1 MKRLHDNQPEIS
13 IPDCC
18 SLFGYS
24 KQAYYKREKQLQSE
38 LLCEEIILK
47 MVNSLRQDQ
56 PVLGGRKLYHI
67 LKTKIH
73 PDLDIGRDK
82 FFDLLRDNGLL
93 IRHSRVYRPVTTLSW
108 NRFHKYPNLIKDYDP
123 LSANQLYVADITYV
137 RNVEGR
143 FYYLSLLTDAYSR
156 KIVGWALEDSLEMS
170 GPIKAL
176 NMALETLPPGSD
188 LIHHSDRGIQY
199 CSTAYIK
206 ELEKHHI
213 LISMTENGD
222 PLENAIAERINGI
235 LKNEWNDMAHLQS
248 WDKSMKY
255 VEKVI
260 GLYNNE
266 RPHQSLNYLT
276 PEIVHRTGIVTQRKW
291 KNYYPPKDA
300 VTMASDLSFEPQCQ
314 AIPVQMQENVKQM

>member
-93 IRHSRVYRPVTTLSW
+93 IRHSRVYRPVCHGTVFIS
-108 NRFHKYPNLIKDYDP
+108 
-123 LSANQLYVADITYV
+123 
-137 RNVEGR
+137 
-143 FYYLSLLTDAYSR
+143 
-156 KIVGWALEDSLEMS
+156 
-170 GPIKAL
+170 
-176 NMALETLPPGSD
+176 
-188 LIHHSDRGIQY
+188 IQ
-199 CSTAYIK
+199 I
-206 ELEKHHI
+206 
-213 LISMTENGD
+213 
-222 PLENAIAERINGI
+222 
-235 LKNEWNDMAHLQS
+235 
-248 WDKSMKY
+248 
-255 VEKVI
+255 
-260 GLYNNE
+260 
-266 RPHQSLNYLT
+266 
-276 PEIVHRTGIVTQRKW
+276 
-291 KNYYPPKDA
+291 
-300 VTMASDLSFEPQCQ
+300 
-314 AIPVQMQENVKQM
+314 

>member
-1 MKRLHDNQPEIS
+1 
-13 IPDCC
+13 
-18 SLFGYS
+18 
-24 KQAYYKREKQLQSE
+24 
-38 LLCEEIILK
+38 

-156 KIVGWALEDSLEMS
+156 KIVGWALEDSL
-170 GPIKAL
+170 
-176 NMALETLPPGSD
+176 
-188 LIHHSDRGIQY
+188 
-199 CSTAYIK
+199 
-206 ELEKHHI
+206 
-213 LISMTENGD
+213 
-222 PLENAIAERINGI
+222 
-235 LKNEWNDMAHLQS
+235 
-248 WDKSMKY
+248 
-255 VEKVI
+255 
-260 GLYNNE
+260 
-266 RPHQSLNYLT
+266 
-276 PEIVHRTGIVTQRKW
+276 
-291 KNYYPPKDA
+291 
-300 VTMASDLSFEPQCQ
+300 
-314 AIPVQMQENVKQM
+314 

>member
-1 MKRLHDNQPEIS
+1 
-13 IPDCC
+13 
-18 SLFGYS
+18 
-24 KQAYYKREKQLQSE
+24 
-38 LLCEEIILK
+38 

-188 LIHHSDRGIQY
+188 LIHHSD
-199 CSTAYIK
+199 C
-206 ELEKHHI
+206 LV
-213 LISMTENGD
+213 
-222 PLENAIAERINGI
+222 
-235 LKNEWNDMAHLQS
+235 LK
-248 WDKSMKY
+248 
-255 VEKVI
+255 
-260 GLYNNE
+260 
-266 RPHQSLNYLT
+266 
-276 PEIVHRTGIVTQRKW
+276 
-291 KNYYPPKDA
+291 
-300 VTMASDLSFEPQCQ
+300 
-314 AIPVQMQENVKQM
+314 

>member
-1 MKRLHDNQPEIS
+1 
-13 IPDCC
+13 
-18 SLFGYS
+18 
-24 KQAYYKREKQLQSE
+24 
-38 LLCEEIILK
+38 

-176 NMALETLPPGSD
+176 NMALEPLPPGSD
-188 LIHHSDRGIQY
+188 LIHHSERGVQY
-199 CSTAYIK
+199 CSKDYIS
-206 ELEKHHI
+206 I
-213 LISMTENGD
+213 LQGIKCRISMTENGD
-222 PLENAIAERINGI
+222 PRENAIAERVNGI
-235 LKNEWNDMAHLQS
+235 LKEEWLNKEMITTLGQARDI
-248 WDKSMKY
+248 
-255 VEKVI
+255 VRKVI
-260 GLYNNE
+260 DIYNTR
-266 RPHQSLNYLT
+266 RPHSSVEMLT
-276 PEIVHRTGIVTQRKW
+276 PEEAHAKKGPLKRKW
-291 KNYYPPKDA
+291 KTIYKRK
-300 VTMASDLSFEPQCQ
+300 Q
-314 AIPVQMQENVKQM
+314 AILL

>member
-1 MKRLHDNQPEIS
+1 
-13 IPDCC
+13 
-18 SLFGYS
+18 
-24 KQAYYKREKQLQSE
+24 
-38 LLCEEIILK
+38 

-176 NMALETLPPGSD
+176 NMALETLAPGKLSSHFAAFPTQTPGWI
-188 LIHHSDRGIQY
+188 LSHTPRNSGPYPCGNYTPEKNNSRQPRHRPVAYTAHHS
-199 CSTAYIK
+199 
-206 ELEKHHI
+206 
-213 LISMTENGD
+213 
-222 PLENAIAERINGI
+222 IAT
-235 LKNEWNDMAHLQS
+235 HFPPS
-248 WDKSMKY
+248 SP
-255 VEKVI
+255 VP
-260 GLYNNE
+260 
-266 RPHQSLNYLT
+266 RPS
-276 PEIVHRTGIVTQRKW
+276 
-291 KNYYPPKDA
+291 
-300 VTMASDLSFEPQCQ
+300 
-314 AIPVQMQENVKQM
+314 